1 MKEQNYLEGDP
12 MKQFCNLSTLMTVIL
27 AALTFSTFAHADI
40 AAPPAMVKKMTKPP
54 MKKEKQKAEEPAPVA
69 AAPAVPAA
77 PITYQINTIASE
89 EKFEDVT
96 LAKSRNLVAGDKTT
110 ELKSVNVGLR
120 KKAVFGLVPVRVYV
134 AQFFAAAPEKLVKT
148 EDGILG
154 SLKAAGPVQ
163 LRLTFLRDLPG
174 TKIADSFKEGLE
186 VNKINVKNLS
196 PELTQVMNIISAI
209 SEFKKTEN
217 FSVTASWTDTT
228 STLLLESST
237 EIKVITG
244 SPELATEIM
253 SIWFG
258 KPADGKLGDLKKTL
272 IK

>member
-1 MKEQNYLEGDP
+1 MKSILNQI
-12 MKQFCNLSTLMTVIL
+12 TLVSVIL
-27 AALTFSTFAHADI
+27 AACLFSTSAFAKKE
-40 AAPPAMVKKMTKPP
+40 KKMTKQKPP
-54 MKKEKQKAEEPAPVA
+54 AVQEAPKTE
-69 AAPAVPAA
+69 AAPAAPAA
-77 PITYQINTIASE
+77 EAAPVNYQINTIAGE

-96 LAKSRNLVAGDKTT
+96 LAKGRTLVAGDKST
-110 ELKSVNVGLR
+110 ELKTVNYGLR

-134 AQFFAAAPEKLVKT
+134 AQFFAADPEKLVKT
-148 EDGILG
+148 EDGILS

-174 TKIADSFKEGLE
+174 SKIADSFKEGLE
-186 VNKINVKNLS
+186 ANKINVKHLS
-196 PELTQVMNIISAI
+196 GEMTQVMNIVSAI
-209 SEFKKTEN
+209 SEFKKGDS
-217 FSVTASWTDTT
+217 FSITATYTDTT

-244 SPELATEIM
+244 SPELAHEIF

-258 KPADGKLGDLKKTL
+258 KPADGKLGDLKKAL

>member
-1 MKEQNYLEGDP
+1 MKEQNYLEGDL
-12 MKQFCNLSTLMTVIL
+12 MKHSCNLNALMTVIL
-27 AALTFSTFAHADI
+27 AALTFSTLAHADI
-40 AAPPAMVKKMTKPP
+40 TTPSAMVKKMTKPP
-54 MKKEKQKAEEPAPVA
+54 MKKEKPKTEEPATVA
-69 AAPAVPAA
+69 TPPTTPAA
-77 PITYQINTIASE
+77 PITYQINTMAGE
-89 EKFEDVT
+89 EKFEDT
-96 LAKSRNLVAGDKTT
+96 PLAKSRSLVAGDKTI

-134 AQFFAAAPEKLVKT
+134 AQFFAAAPEKLTKT
-148 EDGILG
+148 EDGILN

-186 VNKINVKNLS
+186 SNKINVKNLS

-209 SEFKKTEN
+209 SEFKKTDS
-217 FSVTASWTDTT
+217 FSITATWTDTS

-244 SPELATEIM
+244 SAELATEIM

-258 KPADGKLGDLKKTL
+258 KPADGKLGDLKKSL